1 MQTNNIKDEILSDAL
16 NNVDATLVW
25 EKLMKYKQS
34 GMNKDTMLSAL
45 DSLRLEMRQKGDE
58 KTEDAIMDYMDLFAG
73 WSSPKWR
80 IYP

>member
-1 MQTNNIKDEILSDAL
+1 MQINDFRDDILADAL
-16 NNVDATLVW
+16 KDVDETIGW

-34 GMNKDTMLSAL
+34 GIDKDTMLSVL

-58 KTEDAIMDYMDLFAG
+58 KTEDAIMEYMDLVDG
-73 WSSPKWR
+73 WCSPKWR